1 MALINHMLNNANQE
15 PAFMLNPNI
24 DPQLQMQLVPQILS
38 TPQNTQTNL
47 AGIWLIFL
55 LLKYMTNLFFSALH
69 IFARISINNK
79 ITHDIEF
86 EAEHLVSSLSWNTL
100 SEKSIHASF
109 WFSTCLQDFL
119 CPKTELF
126 LTKSFNSNNYK
137 KKDKQK
143 QDNRF
148 YIQW

>member
-86 EAEHLVSSLSWNTL
+86 EAEHLVSSLS
-100 SEKSIHASF
+100 
-109 WFSTCLQDFL
+109 
-119 CPKTELF
+119 
-126 LTKSFNSNNYK
+126 
-137 KKDKQK
+137 
-143 QDNRF
+143 
-148 YIQW
+148 